1 MKGKERKW
9 SEQEVAFIR
18 DNVDTY
24 TRQELADKLGV
35 PVSTTQKKIKK
46 LGLQPGF
53 KKRYTENEEKF
64 ILDNYKEM
72 SLEELGAMF
81 GVSPMA
87 IRIKL
92 ANLLVS
98 GKNLETEDYVYMK
111 ITDDKYEL
119 PVLVADT
126 VRKLAEMDGVS
137 ESYVYSEIYRG
148 EKGGKS
154 LYIRVLIDDEEEI

>member
-1 MKGKERKW
+1 MSRAKRKW
-9 SEQEVAFIR
+9 SEQEEAFIR
-18 DNVDTY
+18 NNVDTY
-24 TRQELADKLGV
+24 TRKELADKLGV

-53 KKRYTENEEKF
+53 KRRYSEEEERF

-72 SLEELGAMF
+72 SLEELGNMF

-98 GKNLETEDYVYMK
+98 GKNLESKDYVYMK
-111 ITDDKYEL
+111 VTDDKYEL

-126 VRKLAEMDGVS
+126 VRKLAELDGVG
-137 ESYVYSEIYRG
+137 ESYVFSEIYRG

-154 LYIRVLIDDEEEI
+154 QYIRVLIDEEE